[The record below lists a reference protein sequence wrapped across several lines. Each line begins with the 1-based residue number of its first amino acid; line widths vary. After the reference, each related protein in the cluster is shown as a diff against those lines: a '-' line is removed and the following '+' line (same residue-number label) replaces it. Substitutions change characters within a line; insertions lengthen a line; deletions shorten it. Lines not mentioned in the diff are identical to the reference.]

1 MPRDFNGA
9 SLSEIEDDI
18 RFRQARPGDHLCSP
32 FQCPVCHSQNIR
44 GCGLAVGVMEDETF
58 ECLVTRATLDAFWS
72 RSSKTVAGHVR
83 EVKFMIKYGGIL
95 RFDPFPPLGPWPLYT
110 HLGMLQALMVVMRS
124 REKGRGDK
132 QFVQHSTACKARGT
146 LTILWE
152 ISPIAG
158 ADITLSSG
166 SIRGRYIATL

>member
-1 MPRDFNGA
+1 
-9 SLSEIEDDI
+9 
-18 RFRQARPGDHLCSP
+18 
-32 FQCPVCHSQNIR
+32 
-44 GCGLAVGVMEDETF
+44 MEDKTF

-132 QFVQHSTACKARGT
+132 QFVQHSTARKARGT

-152 ISPIAG
+152 TSPIAFSRHYVVLG
-158 ADITLSSG
+158 LHSWQIHCHALPE
-166 SIRGRYIATL
+166 RGEVVPAV